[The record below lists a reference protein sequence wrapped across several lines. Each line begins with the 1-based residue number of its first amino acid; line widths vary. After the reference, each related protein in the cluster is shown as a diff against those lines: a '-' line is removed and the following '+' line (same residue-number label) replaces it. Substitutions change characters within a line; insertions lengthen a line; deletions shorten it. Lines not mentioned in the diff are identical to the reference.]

1 MSVKVDI
8 DLPWRGDLGLGPT
21 GDLAVVTSTDLTQQK
36 ILRRLLTAP
45 GEYLWSMRYGAGLG
59 QLVGKPIDIRA
70 VEAVVRFQLKHESTV
85 ASSPAPQVRTV
96 AEQVRDNNE
105 YVISIKY
112 SDDQSDTEAHLIM
125 DLAG

>member
-1 MSVKVDI
+1 MSAKIDM
-8 DLPWRGDLGLGPT
+8 DLPWRGDLGLGPS
-21 GDLAVVTSTDLTQQK
+21 GDLVVVTSSELTQQK

-45 GEYLWSMRYGAGLG
+45 GEYLWSLNYGAGLG

-70 VEAVVRFQLKHESTV
+70 VEAVVRFQLKHEGSV

-96 AEQVRDNNE
+96 AQEVKGNND
-105 YVISIKY
+105 YVISITY
-112 SDDQSDTEAHLIM
+112 SEDQSDTEKHLTM